1 MSFSSI
7 TSLQNPRI
15 KNLVRLREGNHRRR
29 QKRFLIEGKRELE
42 RAIASGWEMEAIYF
56 AEDFFRDEEDY
67 ALLDRVAKSGMEAVK
82 LDEEVFRKAAYREHP
97 DGWLA
102 SAAMR
107 ESSLQDLPLSSCPL
121 LLVLEGVEK
130 PGNLGAVIRSA
141 NAAGADAVIVSNPIT
156 DIYNPNAIRAS
167 QGAFFDLPVVE
178 TDNASLI
185 RWLAAKQIRA
195 MVATPHA
202 EALVWQTDLT
212 GPIAWIM
219 GTEHDGVSEDWLQ
232 PPHKAVRLPMKG
244 ITDSLNVSTAAAVM
258 LFETVRQRT

>member
-1 MSFSSI
+1 MSFSAI

-15 KNLVRLREGNHRRR
+15 KNLVRLREGSHRRR
-29 QKRFLIEGKRELE
+29 QQRFLIEGRRELE
-42 RAIASGWEMEAIYF
+42 RSIAADWELEAVYF
-56 AEDFFRDEEDY
+56 AEEFFRDEGDY
-67 ALLDRVAKSGMEAVK
+67 ELLDRVAKSGLEAIR
-82 LDEEVFRKAAYREHP
+82 LDEQVFQKAAYRESP

-102 SAAMR
+102 SAPMR
-107 ESSLQDLPLSSCPL
+107 QNRLESIALSKCPL

-141 NAAGADAVIVSNPIT
+141 NAAGADAVIVSNPVT

-167 QGAFFDLPVVE
+167 QGAFFDIPVVE
-178 TDNASLI
+178 TENSELI
-185 RWLAAKQIRA
+185 PWLATHGIAA

-202 EALVWQTDLT
+202 DELVWDANLKM
-212 GPIAWIM
+212 PLAWIM
-219 GTEHDGVSEDWLQ
+219 GTEHDGVSDDWLK
-232 PPHKAVRLPMKG
+232 PPHKTVRLPMKG

>member
-15 KNLVRLREGNHRRR
+15 KSLVRLRDGSHRRR
-29 QKRFLIEGKRELE
+29 QQRFLIEGKRELE
-42 RAIASGWEMEAIYF
+42 RAIRSGWALEAVYF
-56 AEDFFRDEEDY
+56 SEEHFRDESDY
-67 ALLDRVAKSGMEAVK
+67 ALLDLIAQSATEAVQ
-82 LDEEVFRKAAYREHP
+82 LEAEVFRKAAYREHP

-102 SAAMR
+102 TAPMRTTSLEQLQLSA
-107 ESSLQDLPLSSCPL
+107 CPL

-141 NAAGADAVIVSNPIT
+141 NAAGADAVIVSNPVT

-178 TDNASLI
+178 TDNSSLI
-185 RWLAAKQIRA
+185 SWLREKGIAAL
-195 MVATPHA
+195 VGTPHA
-202 EALVWQTDLT
+202 EALVWQADLK
-212 GPIAWIM
+212 GPVAWIM
-219 GTEHDGVSEDWLQ
+219 GTEHDGVSKDWLQ